1 MAWDEW
7 EQLKADALERQQGSS
22 THMQL
27 NQMDGGG
34 PTSAPPSHYGSLEV
48 KNDALTKVGKDA
60 HDLYNQL
67 WDKARVHIASSDT
80 AAGSLSKQGFALG
93 AGLQHVSNRWEEQL
107 KSLMDACA
115 QISNHMQVSKKI
127 HDGDEGYIQRQMSSI
142 ATLDSGFNERVGEP
156 GEKNKIYGERSEKK
170 DD

>member
-7 EQLKADALERQQGSS
+7 EQLKADAAQRQQGS

-27 NQMDGGG
+27 NQMGGGG
-34 PTSAPPSHYGSLEV
+34 PTSRPDTYGGLEV

-67 WDKARVHIASSDT
+67 WDKARVHIASTDT
-80 AAGSLSKQGFALG
+80 AASNLSKQGFALG
-93 AGLQHVSNRWEEQL
+93 TGLRHVGNRWDEQL

-115 QISNHMQVSKKI
+115 QISNHMQVTKKL

-142 ATLDSGFNERVGEP
+142 AMLDAGFNERVGEP
-156 GEKNKIYGERSEKK
+156 GKENKIYGEKSEKK